1 MPSMMAT
8 AVEGFSPSGRM
19 GARAGRAEAESPV
32 GSVLIVLISSNA
44 YISPPYTNARDC
56 PSFRRRAMRG
66 INMVTV
72 YDVPAEQL
80 ILKTA
85 QKLKENPNIV
95 PPEWAEYVK
104 TGRHTERGPTQD
116 DWWYTRAAS
125 IMRKLYVKGPMGS
138 SRLAAEYGGFAD
150 KGSMPNRAVKG
161 SRNIARK
168 CMMQLEA
175 AGYLVS
181 KDKEGRAISPA
192 GQSLLDN
199 TAKEVYDEMR
209 A

>member
-1 MPSMMAT
+1 MSLYQPPLLLRMPSC
-8 AVEGFSPSGRM
+8 G
-19 GARAGRAEAESPV
+19 
-32 GSVLIVLISSNA
+32 
-44 YISPPYTNARDC
+44 
-56 PSFRRRAMRG
+56 AMRG

-104 TGRHTERGPTQD
+104 TGRHTERGPSQD

-138 SRLAAEYGGFAD
+138 SRLAAEYGGYAD